1 MWVGPGV
8 ALRIMVTH
16 MLWGTCGRLQKGHPT
31 EWITCMEVQKGTYGH
46 QETPGEESTVKI
58 VERKITGSRAK
69 MVMGE
74 ARM

>member
-1 MWVGPGV
+1 
-8 ALRIMVTH
+8 
-16 MLWGTCGRLQKGHPT
+16 
-31 EWITCMEVQKGTYGH
+31 MEVQKGTYGH

-69 MVMGE
+69 RVMGE